1 MRRRNPPG
9 IIAQISP
16 DDTQMT
22 EAPPPTGNRTAL
34 LFANV
39 AHFYS
44 HVMML
49 IYPTVVIALE
59 VAFERP
65 YGELLS
71 LSFVGFVLYG
81 LAALPAGW
89 LGDKWSAPAML
100 AVFFFGTG
108 AAGIAAGFA
117 TGPLGIVIAL
127 GAIGL
132 FSSIYHPVGTAWVVA
147 NAAGTSRG
155 KALGINGVFGTV
167 GLASAPLIAGG
178 LTAMFGWRYA
188 FFVPGAACITTG
200 IAFLFIMRRMSAQ
213 GPAKNTVADA
223 EVPRAQAIRGL
234 AILCITVL
242 CVGLLAQAH
251 SVVLPKVF
259 AVRAPAIVDWAG
271 LVGAGGLAS
280 VALGIGAMGQLA
292 GGWLADRYRLTLVY
306 PAIFIVMIPVALLSA
321 GLSGLPLVG
330 AAGAIMFLITAS
342 LPTENSLVAR
352 YCPAQWRSS
361 AYGAKFVLGL
371 GVSSLAIPFAG
382 GVYDATG
389 GFLWMFVSMAIV
401 AAIVIC
407 AAMFL
412 PRAGEKGKAG
422 GGAKERAA
430 GPAVQETS

>member
-1 MRRRNPPG
+1 MNDQNP
-9 IIAQISP
+9 A
-16 DDTQMT
+16 
-22 EAPPPTGNRTAL
+22 TGNRTAL
-34 LFANV
+34 LFANI

-49 IYPTVVIALE
+49 VYPTVVIALE
-59 VAFERP
+59 VVFERP

-71 LSFVGFVLYG
+71 LSFVGFMLFG

-89 LGDKWSAPAML
+89 LGDRWSAPAML

-147 NAAGTSRG
+147 NAAGASRG

-167 GLASAPLIAGG
+167 GIACTPLIAGG
-178 LTAMFGWRYA
+178 LTALLGWRFA
-188 FFVPGAACITTG
+188 FFVPGIACIATG
-200 IAFLFIMRRMSAQ
+200 VVFMFVMRRMSATGAVQ
-213 GPAKNTVADA
+213 KSAAD
-223 EVPRAQAIRGL
+223 VDIPRAHALRGL
-234 AILCITVL
+234 AVLCITVL

-251 SVVLPKVF
+251 TVVLPKVF

-271 LVGAGGLAS
+271 LIGAGGLAS
-280 VALGIGAMGQLA
+280 VALAIGAMGQLA
-292 GGWLADRYRLTLVY
+292 GGWLADRYRLTLIY
-306 PAIFIVMIPVALLSA
+306 PAIYVVMIPVALLSVN
-321 GLSGLPLVG
+321 LSGLPLVG

-352 YCPAQWRSS
+352 FCPAEWRAS

-382 GVYDATG
+382 GIYDATG
-389 GFLWMFVSMAIV
+389 GFWWMFVSMALV
-401 AAIVIC
+401 AGIVIC
-407 AAMFL
+407 AAAFL
-412 PRAGEKGKAG
+412 PRSGESQRAGARI
-422 GGAKERAA
+422 KEPAA
-430 GPAVQETS
+430 GPAA

>member
-1 MRRRNPPG
+1 
-9 IIAQISP
+9 
-16 DDTQMT
+16 MT
-22 EAPPPTGNRTAL
+22 EATPPTGNRTAL

-155 KALGINGVFGTV
+155 KALGVNGVFGTV

-188 FFVPGAACITTG
+188 FFVPGATCIATG

-213 GPAKNTVADA
+213 GPARNTVADA
-223 EVPRAQAIRGL
+223 EVHPTPYVLHLTSYRSFIRM
-234 AILCITVL
+234 C
-242 CVGLLAQAH
+242 
-251 SVVLPKVF
+251 
-259 AVRAPAIVDWAG
+259 
-271 LVGAGGLAS
+271 
-280 VALGIGAMGQLA
+280 
-292 GGWLADRYRLTLVY
+292 
-306 PAIFIVMIPVALLSA
+306 
-321 GLSGLPLVG
+321 
-330 AAGAIMFLITAS
+330 TAR
-342 LPTENSLVAR
+342 T
-352 YCPAQWRSS
+352 
-361 AYGAKFVLGL
+361 
-371 GVSSLAIPFAG
+371 
-382 GVYDATG
+382 ATG
-389 GFLWMFVSMAIV
+389 
-401 AAIVIC
+401 
-407 AAMFL
+407 
-412 PRAGEKGKAG
+412 KGQ
-422 GGAKERAA
+422 
-430 GPAVQETS
+430 V

>member
-1 MRRRNPPG
+1 M
-9 IIAQISP
+9 AELM
-16 DDTQMT
+16 DDGNV
-22 EAPPPTGNRTAL
+22 ANGNRTAL
-34 LFANV
+34 LFANI

-49 IYPTVVIALE
+49 VYPTVVIALE

-81 LAALPAGW
+81 MAALPAGW
-89 LGDKWSAPAML
+89 LGDRWSAPAML

-127 GAIGL
+127 GGIGL

-167 GLASAPLIAGG
+167 GIACAPLIAGG
-178 LTAMFGWRYA
+178 LTALFDWRYA
-188 FFVPGAACITTG
+188 FFVPGAACIATG
-200 IAFLFIMRRMSAQ
+200 VAFLFVIRRSEANGVAQKSA
-213 GPAKNTVADA
+213 VEADI
-223 EVPRAQAIRGL
+223 PRAHAIRGL
-234 AILCITVL
+234 AILCVTVL

-251 SVVLPKVF
+251 TVVLPKVF

-271 LVGAGGLAS
+271 LIGAGGLAS
-280 VALGIGAMGQLA
+280 VALAIGAMGQLA
-292 GGWLADRYRLTLVY
+292 GGWLADRYRLTLIY
-306 PAIFIVMIPVALLSA
+306 PAIYIVMIPVALLSA

-352 YCPAQWRSS
+352 FCPAEWRAS

-382 GVYDATG
+382 GIYDATG
-389 GFLWMFVSMAIV
+389 GFWWMFASMAMIAGV
-401 AAIVIC
+401 IIC
-407 AAMFL
+407 AAAFL
-412 PRAGEKGKAG
+412 PRSGEGKPLNSAL
-422 GGAKERAA
+422 KEQAA
-430 GPAVQETS
+430 GPAA

>member
-1 MRRRNPPG
+1 M
-9 IIAQISP
+9 IQAQP
-16 DDTQMT
+16 
-22 EAPPPTGNRTAL
+22 ATGNRTAL

-49 IYPTVVIALE
+49 VYPTVVIALE

-147 NAAGTSRG
+147 NATARG

-167 GLASAPLIAGG
+167 GIACAPLIAGG
-178 LTAMFGWRYA
+178 LTALFGWRFA
-188 FFVPGAACITTG
+188 FFVPGAACIATG
-200 IAFLFIMRRMSAQ
+200 IAFLFVMRRMSADGAGQ
-213 GPAKNTVADA
+213 KNVVD
-223 EVPRAQAIRGL
+223 VDIPRSQAIRGL

-251 SVVLPKVF
+251 TVVLPKVF

-271 LVGAGGLAS
+271 LIGAGGLAS
-280 VALGIGAMGQLA
+280 AALAIGAMGQLA
-292 GGWLADRYRLTLVY
+292 GGWLADRYRLTLIY
-306 PAIFIVMIPVALLSA
+306 PAIYVVMIPVALLSA

-352 YCPAQWRSS
+352 YCPAQWRAS

-382 GVYDATG
+382 GIYDATG
-389 GFLWMFVSMAIV
+389 GFWWMFVSMAIV
-401 AAIVIC
+401 AGIIIC
-407 AAMFL
+407 AAAFL
-412 PRAGEKGKAG
+412 PRTGEEKAIGSRIKVPAG
-422 GGAKERAA
+422 G
-430 GPAVQETS
+430 PAE

>member
-1 MRRRNPPG
+1 MNTENPAG
-9 IIAQISP
+9 TAGG
-16 DDTQMT
+16 D
-22 EAPPPTGNRTAL
+22 NRTAL

-49 IYPTVVIALE
+49 VYPTVVIALE

-81 LAALPAGW
+81 IAALPAGW
-89 LGDKWSAPAML
+89 LGDRWSAPAML

-108 AAGIAAGFA
+108 AAGIVAGFA

-127 GAIGL
+127 GGIGL

-147 NAAGTSRG
+147 NAAGASRG
-155 KALGINGVFGTV
+155 RALGINGVFGTV
-167 GLASAPLIAGG
+167 GIACTPLIAGG
-178 LTAMFGWRYA
+178 LTALFGWRFA
-188 FFVPGAACITTG
+188 FFVPGAACVATG
-200 IAFLFIMRRMSAQ
+200 IAFLFVMRRMSVSGA
-213 GPAKNTVADA
+213 ARKSVIEASI
-223 EVPRAQAIRGL
+223 PRAHAIRGL
-234 AILCITVL
+234 AILCVTVL

-251 SVVLPKVF
+251 TVVLPKVF

-271 LVGAGGLAS
+271 LIGAGGLAS

-292 GGWLADRYRLTLVY
+292 GGWLADRYRLTLIY
-306 PAIFIVMIPVALLSA
+306 PAIYVAMIPVALLSA
-321 GLSGLPLVG
+321 NLSGLPLVG

-352 YCPAQWRSS
+352 FCPADWRAS

-382 GVYDATG
+382 GVYDVTG
-389 GFLWMFVSMAIV
+389 GFWWMFVSMAMV
-401 AAIVIC
+401 AGIVIC
-407 AAMFL
+407 AAAFL
-412 PRAGEKGKAG
+412 PRSGEGKPLNSAY
-422 GGAKERAA
+422 KEQAA
-430 GPAVQETS
+430 GPAA

>member
-1 MRRRNPPG
+1 MTD
-9 IIAQISP
+9 ASP
-16 DDTQMT
+16 
-22 EAPPPTGNRTAL
+22 ATGNRTAL

-49 IYPTVVIALE
+49 VYPTVVIALE

-81 LAALPAGW
+81 IAALPAGW
-89 LGDKWSAPAML
+89 LGDRWSAPAML
-100 AVFFFGTG
+100 AVFFLGTG
-108 AAGIAAGFA
+108 AAAIAAGLA
-117 TGPLGIVIAL
+117 TGPLGIVVAL

-167 GLASAPLIAGG
+167 GIACAPLIAGG
-178 LTAMFGWRYA
+178 LTALLGWRFA
-188 FFVPGAACITTG
+188 FFVPGAACIATG
-200 IAFLFIMRRMSAQ
+200 IAFLFVIRRMSADSGAQ
-213 GPAKNTVADA
+213 KNA
-223 EVPRAQAIRGL
+223 EDVDIPRSQAVRGL
-234 AILCITVL
+234 AVLCITVL

-251 SVVLPKVF
+251 TVVLPKVF

-271 LVGAGGLAS
+271 LIGAGGLAS
-280 VALGIGAMGQLA
+280 VALAIGAMGQLA
-292 GGWLADRYRLTLVY
+292 GGWLADRYRLTLIY
-306 PAIFIVMIPVALLSA
+306 PAIYIVMIPVALLSA

-352 YCPAQWRSS
+352 YCPSQWRAS

-382 GVYDATG
+382 GIYDATG
-389 GFLWMFVSMAIV
+389 GFWWMFVSMAIV
-401 AAIVIC
+401 AGVVIC
-407 AAMFL
+407 ASLFL
-412 PRAGEKGKAG
+412 PRTGEDTKLPARL
-422 GGAKERAA
+422 KEPAA
-430 GPAVQETS
+430 GPAA

>member
-1 MRRRNPPG
+1 MTQ
-9 IIAQISP
+9 ASP
-16 DDTQMT
+16 
-22 EAPPPTGNRTAL
+22 ATGNRTAL

-65 YGELLS
+65 YGELLA
-71 LSFVGFVLYG
+71 LSFFGFVLYG
-81 LAALPAGW
+81 VAALPAGW

-127 GAIGL
+127 GGIGL

-167 GLASAPLIAGG
+167 GIACAPLIAGG
-178 LTAMFGWRYA
+178 LTALFGWRFA
-188 FFVPGAACITTG
+188 FFVPGVVCIATG
-200 IAFLFIMRRMSAQ
+200 IAFLFVMQRMSADASAQ
-213 GPAKNTVADA
+213 KNAAD
-223 EVPRAQAIRGL
+223 VDIPRVQAIRGL

-251 SVVLPKVF
+251 TVVLPKVF

-271 LVGAGGLAS
+271 LIGAGGLAS
-280 VALGIGAMGQLA
+280 AALAIGAMGQLA
-292 GGWLADRYRLTLVY
+292 GGWLADRYRLTLIY
-306 PAIFIVMIPVALLSA
+306 PAIYIVMIPVALLSA

-352 YCPAQWRSS
+352 YCPAQWRAS

-389 GFLWMFVSMAIV
+389 GFWWMFVSMAMV
-401 AAIVIC
+401 AGIVIC
-407 AAMFL
+407 ASIFL
-412 PRAGEKGKAG
+412 PRTGEEKRVDTRI
-422 GGAKERAA
+422 KEPVA
-430 GPAVQETS
+430 GPAA

>member
-1 MRRRNPPG
+1 MTDQNP
-9 IIAQISP
+9 A
-16 DDTQMT
+16 
-22 EAPPPTGNRTAL
+22 TGNRTAL
-34 LFANV
+34 LFANI

-89 LGDKWSAPAML
+89 LGDRWSAPAML

-117 TGPLGIVIAL
+117 TGPMGIVIAL

-167 GLASAPLIAGG
+167 GIACTPLIAGG
-178 LTAMFGWRYA
+178 LTALLGWRFA
-188 FFVPGAACITTG
+188 FFVPGIACIATG
-200 IAFLFIMRRMSAQ
+200 IAFLFVMRRMSVTGAAQ
-213 GPAKNTVADA
+213 KSAVDADI
-223 EVPRAQAIRGL
+223 PRAQAIRGL
-234 AILCITVL
+234 LILCVTVL

-251 SVVLPKVF
+251 TVVLPKVF

-271 LVGAGGLAS
+271 LIGAGGLAS
-280 VALGIGAMGQLA
+280 VALAIGALGQLA
-292 GGWLADRYRLTLVY
+292 GGWLADRYRLTLIY
-306 PAIFIVMIPVALLSA
+306 PAIYVVMIPVALLSA
-321 GLSGLPLVG
+321 NLSGLPLVG

-352 YCPAQWRSS
+352 FCPAEWRAS

-382 GVYDATG
+382 GIYDATG
-389 GFLWMFVSMAIV
+389 GFWWMFVSMALV
-401 AAIVIC
+401 AGVVIC
-407 AAMFL
+407 ASVFL
-412 PRAGEKGKAG
+412 PRSGETQHV
-422 GGAKERAA
+422 GARIKEPAA
-430 GPAVQETS
+430 GPAA